1 MDIDLS
7 PDQKSTLKQAS
18 RSAIREVIP
27 DLEGYWLQKSWLS
40 DSNPYSQDII
50 TQLNENQISDHAQL
64 AEYVAASAIIHCFD
78 GWSYLGRA
86 LEAEMAG
93 DPDAARHLGY
103 YAELRAAM
111 SVLAG
116 NGIGVFKRKHIIVIA
131 PQKCLLIPPK
141 PAQATHYFAWEALK
155 AWANSPAGHDI
166 LFQVI
171 RPGGIP
177 LQEWLNHFRVG
188 SDFIASKWLEQ
199 WGLDLSQLTMDRD
212 ARDLASYRPTT
223 FTSPGPRPIVD
234 TMETIQQFWEI
245 CEPEA
250 VGGFPVLDR
259 HLLRRS
265 LALVNE
271 GTDRDDPQAR
281 NLYESQINTMLD
293 ALDPKELLPDQWAK
307 FLKYENLQDIPSII
321 QDAEEKKDSSHLDHS
336 KQVLARATLLLRVA
350 TGSSA
355 DLLSEAGPTVKEDLA
370 FWWSSAAVR
379 RRLWSE
385 DDEPA
390 SFIDL
395 WQDVDEVIDAVD
407 QWPQDYYTL
416 WSNHAREAAI
426 LATTE
431 RAFLWGLEL

>member
-1 MDIDLS
+1 MALNS
-7 PDQKSTLKQAS
+7 NQQNTLKQAS

-27 DLEGYWLQKSWLS
+27 GLEGYWLKESWLS
-40 DSNPYSQDII
+40 DHNPYKKNSLEQIRTDY
-50 TQLNENQISDHAQL
+50 QSDQISDHTQL
-64 AEYVAASAIIHCFD
+64 AEYVAASAITHCFD

-116 NGIGVFKRKHIIVIA
+116 DGIGVFHNRHIIVIG
-131 PQKCLLIPPK
+131 PQKCLLLPYET
-141 PAQATHYFAWEALK
+141 THTFAWDALEF
-155 AWANSPAGHDI
+155 WANSPAGSDI

-171 RPGGIP
+171 KPGGVP
-177 LQEWLNHFRVG
+177 LRDWLDQFSAG
-188 SDFIASKWLEQ
+188 SDFIASEWLQQ
-199 WGLDLSQLTMDRD
+199 WGLDLSRLTQDRD
-212 ARDLASYRPTT
+212 ARNLASYRPTA
-223 FTSPGPRPIVD
+223 FTSPGPRPIGD
-234 TMETIQQFWEI
+234 TMEAILRFWEI
-245 CEPEA
+245 CEPGA
-250 VGGFPVLDR
+250 TGGFPVLDR
-259 HLLRRS
+259 DLLRHS
-265 LALVNE
+265 LVLVS
-271 GTDRDDPQAR
+271 PQVVKS
-281 NLYESQINTMLD
+281 LYENRLNTMLN
-293 ALDPKELLPDQWAK
+293 ALDPKGLLPEQWAE
-307 FLKYENLQDIPSII
+307 FLKYENLQDISSII
-321 QDAEEKKDSSHLDHS
+321 QDANAQDDSYDSEHS

-355 DLLSEAGPTVKEDLA
+355 DLLGEAGPTVKEDLA

-379 RRLWSE
+379 RRLWPE
-385 DDEPA
+385 DDEPS

-395 WQDVDEVIDAVD
+395 WQDVDEAIDAVN

-416 WSNHAREAAI
+416 WSNHAREAAT

>member
-1 MDIDLS
+1 MALNS
-7 PDQKSTLKQAS
+7 NQQNNLKQAS

-27 DLEGYWLQKSWLS
+27 GLEGYWLKESWLS
-40 DSNPYSQDII
+40 DHNPYKKNSIEQIRTDR
-50 TQLNENQISDHAQL
+50 QNGQISDHTQL

-93 DPDAARHLGY
+93 NPDAARHLGY

-116 NGIGVFKRKHIIVIA
+116 DGIGVFHNIHIIVIA
-131 PQKCLLIPPK
+131 PQKCLLLPYET
-141 PAQATHYFAWEALK
+141 THTFAWDALEF
-155 AWANSPAGHDI
+155 WANSSAGRDT

-171 RPGGIP
+171 RPGGLP
-177 LQEWLNHFRVG
+177 LREWLDQFSVG
-188 SDFIASKWLEQ
+188 SNFIASEWLRQ
-199 WGLDLSQLTMDRD
+199 WGLDLSRLTRDRE
-212 ARDLASYRPTT
+212 ARNLASYRPTT
-223 FTSPGPRPIVD
+223 FTSPGPRPIGD
-234 TMETIQQFWEI
+234 TLEAIQQFWEI
-245 CEPEA
+245 CEPGA

-265 LALVNE
+265 LALVSME
-271 GTDRDDPQAR
+271 VHEDELQAR
-281 NLYESQINTMLD
+281 NLYERQLNTMFN
-293 ALDPKELLPDQWAK
+293 ALNPKELSSKQWID
-307 FLKYENLQDIPSII
+307 FLKYEELRDIPSII
-321 QDAEEKKDSSHLDHS
+321 QDANAQDDSYHPEHS

-355 DLLSEAGPTVKEDLA
+355 DLLGEVGPTVKEDLA
-370 FWWSSAAVR
+370 FWWSSVAVR
-379 RRLWSE
+379 RRLWPAGN
-385 DDEPA
+385 EPS

-395 WQDVDEVIDAVD
+395 WQDVDDAIGGVG
-407 QWPQDYYTL
+407 QWPQNYYTL
-416 WSNHAREAAI
+416 WSNHAREAAT